1 MHGNNKKKLHEQHE
15 PTSYTCAAA
24 SPARRVVTADLQA
37 TRARNADRR
46 SLADVDEVEAN
57 TRFERVSRHERI
69 MTAVE
74 IAA

>member
-1 MHGNNKKKLHEQHE
+1 M
-15 PTSYTCAAA
+15 
-24 SPARRVVTADLQA
+24 QA

-46 SLADVDEVEAN
+46 SPADVDEVEAN